1 MGHITLIMRVVYF
14 VCVLFF
20 VVGALAEWRPQG
32 TAESQTDQDLF
43 DDVFKSLLT
52 QYGSDVLE
60 SKAVV
65 VHDFCDT
72 YVRMKNINDLALF
85 LNKFVLMRSARN
97 LTKLSS
103 IRQRRKMT
111 FASLFLT
118 HSEANTDRMLSTKS
132 PPLRKSMSIR
142 TLRCKSLHGM
152 NHGPTIVGVS
162 MPCASNFPSK
172 HV

>member
-1 MGHITLIMRVVYF
+1 MRVVYF

-72 YVRMKNINDLALF
+72 YVRMKNINDLALSSQQIRLDALRKELDKAV
-85 LNKFVLMRSARN
+85 LNPTKKENDLRQSVFDALRSEYGQDVVDKKSTLAQEYVDTYIEMQKLARYESRSN
-97 LTKLSS
+97 HRRRLDALRFKLS
-103 IRQRRKMT
+103 K
-111 FASLFLT
+111 
-118 HSEANTDRMLSTKS
+118 
-132 PPLRKSMSIR
+132 
-142 TLRCKSLHGM
+142 
-152 NHGPTIVGVS
+152 
-162 MPCASNFPSK
+162 
-172 HV
+172 